1 MEARGWTSLCSVF
14 SGILFGGGFSMKVK
28 GSITIEASFV
38 IPLFLLVF
46 MVSTYCLF
54 YSHDKSVVGAVAYE
68 TVSVASGREDIKV
81 EEIEAYIKSI
91 GLYKSKAKNMK
102 KCCQQIIESFDGE
115 VPMTVEELVQLA
127 GVGRKSATLYLADA
141 YNIPGVTV
149 DTHVLRIAKRLGW
162 AQGNNPVQVEKELM
176 AVLPKENW
184 NRINFQLIYHG
195 RELCSARKCHC
206 EKCCLSNWCEKIK

>member
-1 MEARGWTSLCSVF
+1 MDNKDIQK
-14 SGILFGGGFSMKVK
+14 ILDILDEVYGTQKEGFLHFANWQLLLAIMLSAQSTDKQVYAVLPK
-28 GSITIEASFV
+28 LWERFIKIEDMANA
-38 IPLFLLVF
+38 P
-46 MVSTYCLF
+46 
-54 YSHDKSVVGAVAYE
+54 
-68 TVSVASGREDIKV
+68 V

-162 AQGNNPVQVEKELM
+162 AQGNNPIQVEKELM